1 MKKVTS
7 LLLALVMA
15 LALAV
20 PAFATQRALTG
31 DEVTGETSQD
41 VTAEYTTT
49 PNGAKHT
56 YHVTVTWGEAP
67 KFTYNYKGTEYTWQP
82 GTLNYKE
89 TGTTGTEGWVG
100 ETTKTVSLKVT
111 NSSDMAV
118 FCSAEAAKDVSQTN
132 SDFTITYTKTA
143 TAASAITIEGNK
155 SAADYTDVN
164 SGTAREC
171 ILNGDITVAGTP
183 TKNATKLG
191 TITLTLSTVE

>member
-20 PAFATQRALTG
+20 PAFADQRALTS

-49 PNGAKHT
+49 PNGAKHA

-82 GTLNYKE
+82 GTLNYKA

-100 ETTKTVSLKVT
+100 ETTKTVSLKVM

-118 FCSAEAAKDVSQTN
+118 LCSAEAAKDVSQTN
-132 SDFTITYTKTA
+132 NDFTITYSKTA
-143 TAASAITIEGNK
+143 TAASAITIAKDK

-164 SGTAREC
+164 SGTAQEC
-171 ILNGDITVAGTP
+171 ILNDNITVTGTP

-191 TITLTLSTVE
+191 TITLTLSAVE